1 MDAVE
6 CSSLAALTEVVGD
19 GEAIWADLS
28 LGAWTG
34 HQAGGELLAQLIGRR
49 LYPREIATPAG
60 EAVEFP
66 SYADLVGQGI
76 DVEAQGRGEVL
87 RAHAL
92 AYRVTKL
99 LGKDTPRRVVILAPR
114 EGFRWEEENE
124 YFVRYL
130 GEALRGGPHRLLIVR
145 TTGGAEK
152 APVAGLLPGLASPDV
167 VDAMR
172 GEAIEPGW
180 LHPVAGGFLI
190 APEVRP
196 TRMSQRERLRFDR
209 LATLMGDF
217 PGIALWAQMYGN
229 SFHVEAGRMADR
241 AWQEFRRGGTGVAL
255 RLMARAEPC
264 ARNPTERAI
273 LQAKAQGM
281 RIAAHRFEE
290 AAASG
295 DPGPGLPANL
305 RSFLLEAKGWG
316 LAMSKEPDRA
326 VPYLEQA
333 RDLEVAGRDPREH
346 QYLLNILAL
355 GYFRSGAL
363 DRALALEKEIEA
375 GLAEQNPADWR
386 LGYVNSIN
394 QARLY
399 ARAGDAAMALRYYE
413 RAFATTE
420 GIWSDSDVFYQAI
433 TLGRA
438 LEAAGR
444 REESLAAW
452 LRAGLH
458 WLAMDVRDSLSRRSL
473 RPLAGNPEEALDREI
488 AAASERIGLAVPPAD
503 IAPIVARRTGRGAA
517 GGWVAGA
524 NGWAVVAVEGSL
536 AKGLSPLRQRVWS
549 VLRALAPA
557 AFPRVPS
564 MLLVDRDMAQTWPQ
578 AILMALRAGVRA
590 VRFGGRSIENAEDW
604 ADRLTV
610 EVGPA
615 VERID
620 GATVFFRRYY
630 RPRKLG
636 RRTAALLAGP
646 VRYGELDGG
655 GRRLVRLLEAA
666 GILKVWLKEE
676 DA

>member
-1 MDAVE
+1 MDSVE
-6 CSSLAALTEVVGD
+6 CSSLAALTELVGED
-19 GEAIWADLS
+19 EGVWTDLS

-34 HQAGGELLAQLIGRR
+34 HQAGGELLAQLMGRP
-49 LYPREIATPAG
+49 LYVQEPATAAG
-60 EAVEFP
+60 EATEFP
-66 SYADLVGQGI
+66 SYAELVGQGI
-76 DVEAQGRGEVL
+76 DLEALGRGEVV
-87 RAHAL
+87 RAHGMARR
-92 AYRVTKL
+92 AAKL
-99 LGKDTPRRVVILAPR
+99 LGRDKGRVVVVLAPR

-145 TTGGAEK
+145 TTGGADK
-152 APVAGLLPGLASPDV
+152 APVAGLLPGLASRDLV
-167 VDAMR
+167 EAMR
-172 GEAIEPGW
+172 GETIEPGW

-196 TRMSQRERLRFDR
+196 ARISQRERLRFDR

-229 SFHVEAGRMADR
+229 SFHVDAGRMADR

-290 AAASG
+290 AAGSS
-295 DPGPGLPANL
+295 DPGAGLPANI

-316 LAMSKEPDRA
+316 LAMSKEPERA

-333 RDLEVAGRDPREH
+333 RDLEVAGRDPRERH
-346 QYLLNILAL
+346 YLLNILAL

-375 GLAEQNPADWR
+375 ALEEQNPADWR

-458 WLAMDVRDSLSRRSL
+458 WLATEVRDSLSRRSL
-473 RPLAGNPEEALDREI
+473 RPLAGNPEGALEREI
-488 AAASERIGLAVPPAD
+488 AAAAQRAGLAVPPVD
-503 IAPIVARRTGRGAA
+503 VAPGVARRTGRVAA
-517 GGWVAGA
+517 RGWVAGA
-524 NGWAVVAVEGSL
+524 KGWAVVAVEGPP
-536 AKGLSPLRQRVWS
+536 AEDASPLRQRVWS

-557 AFPRVPS
+557 AFERFPS
-564 MLLVDRDMAQTWPQ
+564 ALLVDRDTAQTWPE
-578 AILMALRAGVRA
+578 AIAMAVRAGVRE
-590 VRFGGRSIENAEDW
+590 VRFGDRRIDAAEDW

-610 EVGPA
+610 EVGAA

-620 GATVFFRRYY
+620 GATVFFRRYHG
-630 RPRKLG
+630 PRKLG

-646 VRYGELDGG
+646 VRYGELDAR
-655 GRRLVRLLEAA
+655 GRRLVRLLEGA
-666 GILKVWLKEE
+666 GMVKVWWKEK